1 MNNLN
6 IPEKY
11 YKYISLGLFI
21 LVILLILYIRR
32 IPELPASVGNEIR
45 VINNF
50 PVRNNISDL
59 NMESIDTSIVHPAS
73 FK

>member
-6 IPEKY
+6 IPEIY

-32 IPELPASVGNEIR
+32 VLELPIFVGNEIR
-45 VINNF
+45 GINNF
-50 PVRNNISDL
+50 PVTNNISEL